1 MVAVAKRNLKPGETL
16 GSIGSADYYSCIYNV
31 SEARGMLP
39 IGLAEGARPTSPIE
53 QGDIITRASV
63 ELAEGTFV
71 QSLRRLQETALGW

>member
-1 MVAVAKRNLKPGETL
+1 
-16 GSIGSADYYSCIYNV
+16 
-31 SEARGMLP
+31 MLP